1 MNQIENLMAEHNE
14 TGTFGEQLAEEF
26 LLKKGYEI
34 LDKNYRFAKAEVDII
49 AKDLK
54 ENEIVFVEVKTR
66 HSDYLVEPEFAV
78 TKKKQKLIISAAD
91 RYITSRQIE
100 NWSRFDIIS
109 IILHPEVREIRHI
122 EGAFTA

>member
-1 MNQIENLMAEHNE
+1 MAEHNE

-109 IILHPEVREIRHI
+109 IILHPEGREIRHI